1 MAPGA
6 FMGYQNAGCY
16 YYNLSFMAQPENCFF
31 SDAVPS
37 PWSWGIFPST
47 EIPKCS
53 SLHIIIWYYV
63 KIIMYLE
70 FVSSPILHVFLIC

>member
-37 PWSWGIFPST
+37 PWS
-47 EIPKCS
+47 
-53 SLHIIIWYYV
+53 
-63 KIIMYLE
+63 
-70 FVSSPILHVFLIC
+70 